1 MHSLTTRG
9 SASSQRFSLF
19 PKTISGEKYSAP
31 SLPGQLVGSI
41 NSEGISSNDQRVLK
55 ALSGCKCFCA
65 IGGFSEAL
73 QKSVL

>member
-19 PKTISGEKYSAP
+19 PKTISGEKYSAS

-41 NSEGISSNDQRVLK
+41 KLGRDLVERPESLEGHYQGV
-55 ALSGCKCFCA
+55 
-65 IGGFSEAL
+65 
-73 QKSVL
+73 SVFAQ